1 MASSP
6 TQRSLALMR
15 EQGYVADI
23 AESYNAFIKKRKDL
37 YKFIDLVGLH
47 PKHKGV
53 LAVQTTSGSNI
64 QARVK
69 KAEGLPAYHL
79 WLACGNPVEFHG
91 WRKLLK
97 KKGGKQKIWVPKV
110 IRVTQSILN

>member
-1 MASSP
+1 MK
-6 TQRSLALMR
+6 
-15 EQGYVADI
+15 EQGYTVDI

-47 PKHKGV
+47 PDKQGV

-64 QARVK
+64 TARVK
-69 KAEGLPAYHL
+69 KAEALPAYWL
-79 WLACGNPVEFHG
+79 WLKCGNVVEFHG

-97 KKGGKQKIWVPKV
+97 VRGVKQKIWVPKI
-110 IRVTQSILN
+110 IRVTKEDIPTHKR